1 MATLSNGCL
10 ANLLFC
16 RSAKFLLKAGLSEE
30 RRSIKEW
37 NTEVEEEAGE
47 GSNLE
52 GNNVLDYL
60 NQLNDL
66 GCNGH
71 CEFLQ
76 NRGILELS
84 RRFFFSNE
92 MQFIV
97 LLISHIT
104 SCGFWS

>member
-1 MATLSNGCL
+1 M
-10 ANLLFC
+10 
-16 RSAKFLLKAGLSEE
+16 KAGLSEE

-52 GNNVLDYL
+52 GNNVLDYS

-66 GCNGH
+66 GCDRTLRIPAKSWN
-71 CEFLQ
+71 F
-76 NRGILELS
+76 GILS
-84 RRFFFSNE
+84 QIFFSNE